1 MCDNYSLINNRQA
14 KDKDKKKHLKKKKK
28 ILEVVFLFLFLFLLR
43 NRLSSFYIIIYG
55 SKASY

>member
-28 ILEVVFLFLFLFLLR
+28 
-43 NRLSSFYIIIYG
+43 NP
-55 SKASY
+55 